1 MKFHIRDLQ
10 STYVVVIITA
20 HNNCLRTVTS
30 AWGLP
35 GAKQADG

>member
-1 MKFHIRDLQ
+1 MKIYIHELQ

-30 AWGLP
+30 VRGSP